1 MAFPLE
7 SLSNKTIFL
16 YKTRS
21 TKTHPKKELRV
32 NRNFTRSKV
41 GVYPEESPTFPGVKS
56 KPLKSP

>member
-1 MAFPLE
+1 MAFPLK

-41 GVYPEESPTFPGVKS
+41 GVYPE
-56 KPLKSP
+56 